1 MGCKLTDHPSDRSKR
16 SDGFKNLLNMEIQ
29 ELSNKIALNPEVI
42 SGFEKILGLKFVA
55 GKTSGNLCFADNN
68 NEIRDDFKQV
78 FTSIDLTN
86 YFYAVLH
93 SQPYREQFEQSAAI
107 DFSKVSFSL
116 SSQCAISFF
125 AVEGIVM
132 NFSNDIISLSTGK

>member
-1 MGCKLTDHPSDRSKR
+1 
-16 SDGFKNLLNMEIQ
+16 MEIQ

-55 GKTSGNLCFADNN
+55 GKTSSNLCFADNN

-107 DFSKVSFSL
+107 DFSHIPFPKDAETFWKWVKSGREIR
-116 SSQCAISFF
+116 Q
-125 AVEGIVM
+125 
-132 NFSNDIISLSTGK
+132 NQTKNH